1 MNQELN
7 IMGVSRVPSRGVRKG
22 QIVDIESTA
31 RCVEECIAELERL
44 TGVEVYHA
52 MLGFSGISVNAIN
65 NHAVVAVGNPS
76 YEITLEDKERVLQSA
91 RNIALPSDKAII
103 QTIERQYVVDG
114 FEGIK
119 DPVGMVGSRL
129 EAEATILVAAT
140 AAVQNLQRSASRINL
155 HINGIV
161 YNPLLACEAVLSHS
175 EKELGVILVDI
186 GAGKTEISHFQ
197 EGNMFNT
204 AVLPFGDEYITRD
217 LAIVLRTSM
226 GEAARIK
233 EVYGVANPDLS
244 RDDLLIEVKNL
255 HGKDVDK
262 RISQRVVAEIISA
275 RVMEMTEMI
284 STEIKQFDNLEQIP
298 GGIVL
303 TGGGAELQEISSFM
317 EDGLNIP
324 VRPGIPENIRGVPND
339 LKRPQ
344 NAAVLGGLLYAAR
357 YININESFDK
367 GLPGV
372 FNKINDWL
380 KELFS

>member
-367 GLPGV
+367 GLTGV

>member
-1 MNQELN
+1 
-7 IMGVSRVPSRGVRKG
+7 MGVSRVPSRGVRKG

-31 RCVEECIAELERL
+31 RCMEECINELERL
-44 TGVEVYHA
+44 TGVEVYDA
-52 MLGFSGISVNAIN
+52 LLGFSGISVNALN

-91 RNIALPSDKAII
+91 RNIALPSDKTII

-114 FEGIK
+114 FDGIK

-129 EAEATILVAAT
+129 EAEAAILVAAT
-140 AAVQNLQRSASRINL
+140 AAVQNLQRSATRINL
-155 HINGIV
+155 HMNGIV
-161 YNPLLACEAVLSHS
+161 YNPLLASEAVLSPS
-175 EKELGVILVDI
+175 ERELGVILVDI

-197 EGNMFNT
+197 EGSMFST

-233 EVYGVANPDLS
+233 EAYGVANPDLA

-275 RVMEMTEMI
+275 RVMEMMEMI
-284 STEIKQFDNLEQIP
+284 STEIKQFDNLNQIP

-357 YININESFDK
+357 YINVSESIDK

-372 FNKINDWL
+372 FNKINNWL
-380 KELFS
+380 KDLFS

>member
-1 MNQELN
+1 LNQELN

>member
-1 MNQELN
+1 
-7 IMGVSRVPSRGVRKG
+7 MGVSRVPSRGVRKG

>member
-1 MNQELN
+1 
-7 IMGVSRVPSRGVRKG
+7 MGVSRVPSRGVRKG

-367 GLPGV
+367 GLTGV

>member
-161 YNPLLACEAVLSHS
+161 YNPLLACEAVLSPS